1 MNGLRRPKR
10 DVHLSLRTPT
20 MGAVIRPLSGPSAQ
34 TTDAAGARGS
44 RVAGTTRGEQSAQR
58 TLGTQTCVGASGA
71 LGRNAP
77 CDMTGPPRRVV

>member
-34 TTDAAGARGS
+34 TTDAAGARVHGWRGQHGGNCQRS
-44 RVAGTTRGEQSAQR
+44 ARSARKRV
-58 TLGTQTCVGASGA
+58 
-71 LGRNAP
+71 
-77 CDMTGPPRRVV
+77 